1 MEILLR
7 IVETKGLPDCCENVS
22 YRSQM
27 SETKFS
33 PKLRILLVGVALS
46 SIGNGLVLPYLFI
59 YLHSVRHLPS
69 AVAGGVVG
77 YGAVIGLISVPIVG
91 NLIDHWGPKPVLTG
105 ALIVCSVGYYQMSG
119 IHSIWQ
125 AFAYTTIC
133 SFGQAGLWPAQA
145 ALASELTTQDQRPR
159 YFGAQFALLNLGLG
173 IGGLVSSLVVVIGDT
188 RTFENL
194 FKGDGFSY
202 LIYVVVLLFVRGVGH
217 RSSTERTANSAREGG
232 WREVLA
238 DKAFVK
244 FWLVAIGA
252 IFFSYA
258 QLEVGFASFA
268 FLVANVQPS
277 NIARAFGA
285 NMLLIAVFQ
294 LWMVAKMAKH
304 DRGKLIATA
313 SFLWIFAWIALAF
326 SGILPAHAVFFLI
339 LCQSIFAIGEMVWS
353 PVLPSVINQMAPDHL
368 RGRYNSAG
376 AGAWT
381 IASIAGPIVAGTLL
395 GAQLQWMWISIL
407 IIGLVLVCFAALRL
421 KLPRPVVSES

>member
-7 IVETKGLPDCCENVS
+7 IAETKGLPDCCENVS

-145 ALASELTTQDQRPR
+145 ALASELTAEDQRPR

-194 FKGDGFSY
+194 FKGDGLSY

-238 DKAFVK
+238 DKAFVQ

-294 LWMVAKMAKH
+294 LWMVAKVAKH

-313 SFLWIFAWIALAF
+313 SLLWIFAWIALAF
-326 SGILPAHAVFFLI
+326 SGILPSHAVIFLI